1 MIERSKTTINARFCL
16 TIALAL
22 LFTGAGLAAPIM
34 QQGPRNLGA
43 GGRRVA
49 PRVGA
54 NLPIQK
60 IIEGLYV
67 SRMQQQLDL
76 NDEQFV
82 RILPLLRQS
91 LQERNQLGQRRNR
104 ALNALRQALGEG
116 TSEEELE
123 RLIELVDESELALR
137 TIQEDLLR
145 GVDTELSTRQ
155 RARFRIAQP
164 NLENRIRT
172 LIEQS
177 RNPTAPAP
185 NRRQPQR

>member
-1 MIERSKTTINARFCL
+1 MTNTRFCL

-22 LFTGAGLAAPIM
+22 MFTGAGLAAPIL

-43 GGRRVA
+43 GGRRGVA
-49 PRVGA
+49 PGVVGA
-54 NLPIQK
+54 GLPIQDM
-60 IIEGLYV
+60 IEGLYV
-67 SRMQQQLDL
+67 SGMQEQLDL
-76 NDEQFV
+76 DDEQFV

-116 TSEEELE
+116 TSEEELA
-123 RLIELVDESELALR
+123 RLSEIVDESEVALR
-137 TIQEDLLR
+137 TIQENLLR
-145 GVDTELSTRQ
+145 GVDPELSTRQ
-155 RARFRIAQP
+155 RARFRITQP

-177 RNPTAPAP
+177 RNPTAPQP
-185 NRRQPQR
+185 NRRSPQR